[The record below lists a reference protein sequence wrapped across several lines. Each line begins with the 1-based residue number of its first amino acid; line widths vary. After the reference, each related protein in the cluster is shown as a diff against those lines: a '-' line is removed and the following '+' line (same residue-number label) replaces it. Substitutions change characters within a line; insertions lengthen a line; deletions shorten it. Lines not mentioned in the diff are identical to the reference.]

1 MISPNYQIVA
11 FWPPPLVK
19 IVKLDEKYKT
29 TSFFGVK
36 LLKCSFRKKK
46 KNQLKKCPK
55 KDIVL
60 KKKKKKKERKKK
72 KKNGGARLRPTSPA
86 TPYAGFARD

>member
-1 MISPNYQIVA
+1 
-11 FWPPPLVK
+11 
-19 IVKLDEKYKT
+19 VKLDGKYKT

-36 LLKCSFRKKK
+36 LLKCSFRKK

-60 KKKKKKKERKKK
+60 KKKKKKKRKKK
-72 KKNGGARLRPTSPA
+72 KKNGGARLHPTSPA